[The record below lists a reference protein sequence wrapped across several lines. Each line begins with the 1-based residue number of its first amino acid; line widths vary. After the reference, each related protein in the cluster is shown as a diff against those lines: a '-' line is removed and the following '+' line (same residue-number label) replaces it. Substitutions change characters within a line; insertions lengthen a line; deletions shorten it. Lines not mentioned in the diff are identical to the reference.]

1 MTEKEKIEVLEIVKR
16 YSSINNKLDRL
27 ISSLERLEKKKTE
40 TIYEL
45 EILKKREAQFISKYK
60 ENYGEIGIE
69 DLINLLAK

>member
-27 ISSLERLEKKKTE
+27 MSSLERLEKKKTE